1 LICRGFKAAAV
12 NKTSTGISH
21 TTMYKFDYYTE
32 KDRQKVI
39 DFMKENA
46 FALITGIGEKYPVAT
61 QVPLAIKE
69 RDGKIFLEGHIM
81 KKTSHHLAFEKNN
94 NVLVIFTGPHCFVS
108 SRWYTDPNM
117 GSTWNYM
124 TVQAKGKISFMDA
137 EGTHNAVKAVSDKY
151 QGTEVPGS
159 FESLPKEYIDHMMK
173 AIVGI
178 TIEVESMENTF
189 KLSQNRDEASQRNI
203 IEELMKRGDENS
215 KMIAKEMVKRLD

>member
-1 LICRGFKAAAV
+1 MICRGFKAPAV
-12 NKTSTGISH
+12 NKTSTGISQR
-21 TTMYKFDYYTE
+21 TMYKFDYYTE

-81 KKTSHHLAFEKNN
+81 RKTDHHLAFEKNHQ
-94 NVLVIFTGPHCFVS
+94 VMVIFTGPHCFVS

-124 TVQAKGKISFMDA
+124 TVQAKGKISFMDP
-137 EGTHNAVKAVSDKY
+137 EGTHNAVKSVSDKY
-151 QGTEVPGS
+151 QGTEAPGS
-159 FESLPKEYIDHMMK
+159 FDSLPKEYIDHMMK

-215 KMIAKEMVKRLD
+215 RKIAKEMIKRLD